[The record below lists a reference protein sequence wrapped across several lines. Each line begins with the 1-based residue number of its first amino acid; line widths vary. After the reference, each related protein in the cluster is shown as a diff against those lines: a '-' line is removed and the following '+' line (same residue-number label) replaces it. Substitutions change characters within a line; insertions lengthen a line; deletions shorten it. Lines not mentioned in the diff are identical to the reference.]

1 MNSHVTTSRWRL
13 VGRILWPCALVAV
26 LVAIWV
32 LTVQTPTQTVSLSD
46 VFVRGLVRVS
56 GMSYTR
62 AFRIVRKVVHTF
74 EFFPVG
80 LFLSL
85 TALSWESPTRP
96 VRRWHLIA
104 LVIAL
109 CFACSL
115 GDQIHKAFVPGREFD
130 LLDMAF
136 DAVGYLLGILVASR
150 LYRPTVGARHLKG

>member
-1 MNSHVTTSRWRL
+1 M
-13 VGRILWPCALVAV
+13 
-26 LVAIWV
+26 
-32 LTVQTPTQTVSLSD
+32 
-46 VFVRGLVRVS
+46 FVRGLVRIS
-56 GMSYTR
+56 GMSYAR
-62 AFRIVRKVVHTF
+62 AFLIVRKVVHTF

-85 TALSWESPTRP
+85 TTLAWESPGRH

-115 GDQIHKAFVPGREFD
+115 GDQVHKTFVPGREFD

-150 LYRPTVGARHLKG
+150 LYRPAAGPRHLKG